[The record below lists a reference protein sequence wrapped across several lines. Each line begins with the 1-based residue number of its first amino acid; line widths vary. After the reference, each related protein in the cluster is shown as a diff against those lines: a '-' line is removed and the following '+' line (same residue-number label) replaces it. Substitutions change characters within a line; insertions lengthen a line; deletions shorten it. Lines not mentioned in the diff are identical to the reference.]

1 MKQLIVITTPT
12 CFEGEAACIN
22 TLFAHGLMRLHLR
35 KPKASEDAIETL
47 LKQIDTEYHARI
59 VLHDAFDLINRYAV
73 GGLHLNSRNRLPL
86 KQFKGSISRSCHSLE
101 ELERYKT
108 YDYLLLSPIY
118 NSISKEGYGST
129 FSPTELKQAEKAGI
143 ITPRIIAL
151 GGIDAAAIKELQPS
165 AFGGVAVLG
174 ALWGDID
181 NLKHDASKITVTAIQ
196 SLIDRFELLK
206 SALK

>member
-12 CFEGEAACIN
+12 CFEGEATCIN

-73 GGLHLNSRNRLPL
+73 GGLHLNSRNQLPL

-181 NLKHDASKITVTAIQ
+181 NLKHDASEITATAIQ